1 MSDENCYEAPIFS
14 IEQLKV
20 AAYWSRVFCKCRL
33 EDTFNPIFVMENVL
47 NQFDNSFDYE
57 IVDKSEWKHKES
69 CVAAYL
75 PDYNKIIVR
84 SDVYERAL
92 DGDKKC
98 IITIGHE
105 VAHCIQRIIK
115 DVLEELDVFIAT
127 DKCKD
132 GSEGMAHHEE
142 QTDVFT
148 RFLMCPKDL
157 LEGLSDQQAVEN
169 YVLRPLMLL
178 ICNVVESFTHQKV
191 EVKIDMQNDCA

>member
-1 MSDENCYEAPIFS
+1 MSDEKCYEAPIFS
-14 IEQLKV
+14 IEQLKL
-20 AAYWSRVFCKCRL
+20 AAYWSRLFCKCRL
-33 EDTFNPIFVMENVL
+33 EDTFNPVFVMENIL
-47 NQFDNSFDYE
+47 PLLDNSFDYE
-57 IVDKSEWKHKES
+57 IIEESEWKCGET

-75 PDYNKIIVR
+75 PEYNKIIVR
-84 SDVYERAL
+84 SDVYDKAL
-92 DGDKKC
+92 DGDKNC

-105 VAHCIQRIIK
+105 VAHCIQKIIK
-115 DVLEELDVFIAT
+115 DVLEELNVFIAT

-148 RFLMCPKDL
+148 RFLLCPMEL
-157 LEGLSDQQAVEN
+157 LEGLTDQQAVET

-191 EVKIDMQNDCA
+191 EVEIDMQNDCA